1 MNQPKPIE
9 CENLIRQAIAAQ
21 ERAYAPYS
29 HYKVGAAVQTEG
41 GAIFTG
47 CNIENAVYPLCL
59 CAERVAIFKAVSEGA
74 QRISAIAVVT
84 ANGGTPCGACRQVL
98 REFSDLDTPVFIA
111 WPDGTYREYTLD
123 HLLPESFSQTDLPTD
138 SEHR

>member
-1 MNQPKPIE
+1 MNQIKPIAR
-9 CENLIRQAIAAQ
+9 ENLIQQATAAQ

-29 HYKVGAAVQTEG
+29 HYKVGAAVQTENG
-41 GAIFTG
+41 DVFTG
-47 CNIENAVYPLCL
+47 CNIENAVYPLGL
-59 CAERVAIFKAVSEGA
+59 CAERVAVFKAVSEGA

-98 REFSDLDTPVFIA
+98 REFSDLDIPVLIA
-111 WPDGTYREYTLD
+111 RPDGTYHEYTLE
-123 HLLPESFSQTDLPTD
+123 HLLPESFSQTDLPTR